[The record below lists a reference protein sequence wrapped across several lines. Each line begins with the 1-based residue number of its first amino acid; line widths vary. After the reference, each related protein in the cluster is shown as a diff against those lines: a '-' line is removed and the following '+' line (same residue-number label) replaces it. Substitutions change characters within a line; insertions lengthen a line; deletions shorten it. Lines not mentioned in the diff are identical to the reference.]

1 LLEIAY
7 LISIYLI
14 VTIKYVLGEP
24 MTMTADKQ
32 TFGFQTE
39 VKQLLHLVI
48 HSLYSNKEIFLREL
62 ISNASDAAEKL
73 RFEALDKPNLLKDGS
88 ELAIKI
94 DFDKDAKT
102 IAISDNG
109 VGMTREEVIENLGT
123 IAKSGTKE
131 FFEHLT
137 GDKSKDSQL
146 IGQFGVGFYSAYI
159 VADKVTVNTRCAG
172 ADASDGVRWES
183 TGDGEFTIEPIT
195 KAQRGTEIILHIK
208 DDEIEFL
215 DENKLKGLI
224 TKYSDHIA
232 LPIQMLQEV
241 TPESDEDKKDDE
253 DKAEVKKEWET
264 VNKAKALWLRPKS
277 EITDEEY
284 KEFYKHISHDFS
296 DPLAWSHNKVEGN
309 QEYSSLFFIPER
321 APFDLWDRERKS
333 GLQLFVQR
341 IFIMEN
347 ADLLPSYLRFV
358 KGVIDSNDLP
368 LNVSRE
374 LLQHNRVLEK
384 IKKATVKKVLDLLAK
399 MAKSDPAKYE
409 QFWSAFGQVIKEG
422 PVEDSDNKDKIA
434 KLLRFASTHSDTS
447 KQEVSFEEYI
457 ARMKE
462 EQKYIYYV
470 TAETFAAAKNNP
482 QLEIFRKKGIEV
494 LLLSDRVDE
503 WLTSNFTEFD
513 GKTLKSIA
521 KGDLDLGDM
530 DSEEEKKAVE
540 KTEKDF
546 ESVITQIKE
555 ALKDKIEDVKISK
568 RLTDSPSCI
577 VTNDY
582 GMSMHM
588 QKLMAEA
595 GQMNMM
601 GMGGG
606 KPILEIN
613 PSHDLVKHLQ
623 EERDDARFAD
633 WSELLFQQAM
643 LAEGAQLEDPASF
656 VKLMNKYLSK

>member
-1 LLEIAY
+1 
-7 LISIYLI
+7 
-14 VTIKYVLGEP
+14 

-102 IAISDNG
+102 ITISDNG
-109 VGMTREEVIENLGT
+109 VGMTREEVIGNLGT

-172 ADASDGVRWES
+172 ADATDGVRWES

-215 DENKLKGLI
+215 DEYKLKGLI

-399 MAKSDPAKYE
+399 MAKNDPAKYE

-623 EERDDARFAD
+623 EEQDDARFAD